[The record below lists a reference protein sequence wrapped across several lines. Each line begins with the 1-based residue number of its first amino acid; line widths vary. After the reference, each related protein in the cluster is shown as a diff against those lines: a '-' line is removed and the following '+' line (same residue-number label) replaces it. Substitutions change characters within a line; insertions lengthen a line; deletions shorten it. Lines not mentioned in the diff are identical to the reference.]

1 MKLTEVLLTKKDIV
15 NSIIL
20 SRKVFGKPSTDT
32 PNLIDLGG
40 GWALIWNL
48 KEYET
53 YFKFVCQI
61 SRFKNSSRYRVDYL
75 RLRDNI
81 IDELED
87 LIDKNETKNPVPV
100 DFEGRQR
107 WVIGMLNKSLKIFHN
122 QLTGST
128 KSVIEAN
135 VILKNIH

>member
-1 MKLTEVLLTKKDIV
+1 MKLNEVLLTKKDVV

-48 KEYET
+48 KQYKT
-53 YFKFVCQI
+53 YFKFVVQLG
-61 SRFKNSSRYRVDYL
+61 RFKNSSRYRLDYL
-75 RLRDNI
+75 RLKDNLKN
-81 IDELED
+81 EFED
-87 LIDKNETKNPVPV
+87 IIDKNETKNPVPI

-107 WVIGMLNKSLKIFHN
+107 WVVKMLNEVLKIFHN
-122 QLTGST
+122 EGVEST
-128 KSVIEAN
+128 KSVTEAN
-135 VILKNIH
+135 IILKNIH